1 MKYLCLLLL
10 MFSIH
15 QQAIA
20 GLVAGATRMIYQ
32 PESRE
37 RTLMLANTNDYPV
50 VVQTWVDDGDVD
62 STPDQAKAPFMVLP
76 AVFKMQPG
84 AAQGLRIINK
94 GDNLPTDRESVY
106 WLNLYEIPPKSR
118 RNDDAYAQVAMA
130 MNTQMKIFY
139 RPAGLTPK
147 PEEAMKK
154 VSFTLHKQDK
164 KYVLVAKNPSP
175 YHVSFGQ
182 IQLQNRQQNHPPQN
196 YAIAQQMDMMVS
208 PFSERQY
215 QFEQQPTSLSG
226 ELTLDYI
233 YFDDAG
239 NQVKN
244 SQLVKVTP

>member
-1 MKYLCLLLL
+1 MRYFSLFLL
-10 MFSIH
+10 MLSIH

-20 GLVAGATRMIYQ
+20 GLVTGATRMIYQ

-118 RNDDAYAQVAMA
+118 RNDNAYAQVAMA
-130 MNTQMKIFY
+130 MNTQIKIFY
-139 RPAGLTPK
+139 RPAGLMPK

-154 VSFTLHKQDK
+154 VSFSLRKQDK
-164 KYVLVAKNPSP
+164 KYVLVANNPSP

-182 IQLQNRQQNHPPQN
+182 IQLQNHPQQN
-196 YAIAQQMDMMVS
+196 YTIAQEMDMMVS

-215 QFEQQPTSLSG
+215 QFEKQPTSLTG
-226 ELTLDYI
+226 ELTLSYI

-244 SQLVKVTP
+244 SQSVKVTP

>member
-1 MKYLCLLLL
+1 MRYIYLFLLI
-10 MFSIH
+10 FSVNQTTH
-15 QQAIA
+15 A
-20 GLVAGATRMIYQ
+20 GLVASSTRMIYQ

-84 AAQGLRIINK
+84 AAQALRIINK

-106 WLNLYEIPPKSR
+106 WLNLYEIPPKTR
-118 RNDDAYAQVAMA
+118 RNADAYAQVAMA

-139 RPAGLTPK
+139 RPNGLALK
-147 PEEAMKK
+147 PDEAMEKI
-154 VSFTLHKQDK
+154 SFTLQKQNK
-164 KYVLVAKNPSP
+164 EYVLTVYNPTP

-182 IQLQNRQQNHPPQN
+182 IQLKSPQQSHL
-196 YAIAQQMDMMVS
+196 IAQQMNMMIT
-208 PFSERQY
+208 PFAERQY
-215 QFEQQPTSLSG
+215 QFEHSPTSLNG
-226 ELTLDYI
+226 KLTLEYV

>member
-1 MKYLCLLLL
+1 MRNLCLFLL
-10 MFSIH
+10 MLSINPH
-15 QQAIA
+15 ASA
-20 GLVAGATRMIYQ
+20 GLVAASTRMIYQ

-94 GDNLPTDRESVY
+94 GDNLPSDRESVY

-118 RNDDAYAQVAMA
+118 RNTDAYAQVAMA

-139 RPAGLTPK
+139 RPAGLTPQ
-147 PEEAMKK
+147 PAEAMKK
-154 VSFTLHKQDK
+154 VSFTLNKQNK
-164 KYVLVAKNPSP
+164 EYVLTAHNPTP

-182 IQLQNRQQNHPPQN
+182 IQLKNRQQS
-196 YAIAQQMDMMVS
+196 YTIAQEMNMMLA
-208 PFSERQY
+208 PFAERQY
-215 QFEQQPTSLSG
+215 QFEHSPTSLSG
-226 ELTLDYI
+226 EQTLDYV

>member
-1 MKYLCLLLL
+1 MRYFCLFLLI
-10 MFSIH
+10 FTVH
-15 QQAIA
+15 QHATA
-20 GLVAGATRMIYQ
+20 GLVAGATRIIYL

-50 VVQTWVDDGDVD
+50 VVQTWIDDGDVD

-118 RNDDAYAQVAMA
+118 HDTEAHAQVAMA

-139 RPAGLTPK
+139 RPNGLTLT

-154 VSFTLHKQDK
+154 VSFSLREQDK
-164 KYVLVAKNPSP
+164 KYILIAKNPTP

-182 IQLQNRQQNHPPQN
+182 MQLHNRQKNQQQSHT
-196 YAIAQQMDMMVS
+196 IAQEMDMMVS
-208 PFSERQY
+208 PFAERQY
-215 QFEQQPTSLSG
+215 QFEHQPTSLNG

-244 SQLVKVTP
+244 SQLVKVTR